1 MALADRGRR
10 LGRFL
15 PLAHTLSVTARLLA
29 TKFFAPLAGPIPL
42 GRLPP

>member
-1 MALADRGRR
+1 MALAHHGRR

-15 PLAHTLSVTARLLA
+15 PLPHTLSITARLLA
-29 TKFFAPLAGPIPL
+29 TKLFAPLAGPIPL